1 MSAVERHR
9 VRTVL
14 ALGLMAAYYGAIT
27 CLPATLFAVT
37 FIDWLKGRG
46 GLSLVFGSFFVGV
59 MILWA
64 LFPRLERFCPLGP
77 RIDRSSQPELL
88 AAIEEVAV
96 ASGQPVPR
104 EIYLTMELNAA
115 VAERGGLF
123 GLGSRRAMALG
134 VPLLQVLSVS
144 EFKGIV
150 AHEFGHFRRGDTRLQ
165 PWLARINR
173 AIGRSLE
180 VFDDS
185 MLGTPFVVYG
195 RSFRRITNGMT
206 RSQEHAADAHAASIV
221 GKGAVVT
228 GLRSMHAAAP
238 AYTVYWTREV
248 VPVLDAGFRPPITA
262 GFELFRHAP
271 TTRAEIARQLESD
284 AAHSQATPDDSYP
297 TLAERTQAIEAL
309 PDASAPIATDDRR
322 AIGLLRG
329 ISEVELQV
337 LRFTGGE
344 GPAGELKPIEWDA
357 VPELAFLP
365 MWRRCCEEHADKL
378 RGLRTADLPKRARPL
393 GDEIARALPATAAH
407 DQRGPAIGRAAEE
420 LGLYGAAVAVALY
433 DRGHRLEA
441 GVGQPIVFRNR
452 DATATPVPVDP
463 FESMCAL
470 SEGRLG
476 GSEWDSIC
484 RAFRIDTVALESAA
498 AARRIGEVAHAD
510 RAPR

>member
-64 LFPRLERFCPLGP
+64 LFPRLERFCPPGP

-88 AAIEEVAV
+88 AAMEEVAA
-96 ASGQPVPR
+96 ASGQ
-104 EIYLTMELNAA
+104 
-115 VAERGGLF
+115 
-123 GLGSRRAMALG
+123 
-134 VPLLQVLSVS
+134 
-144 EFKGIV
+144 
-150 AHEFGHFRRGDTRLQ
+150 
-165 PWLARINR
+165 
-173 AIGRSLE
+173 
-180 VFDDS
+180 
-185 MLGTPFVVYG
+185 
-195 RSFRRITNGMT
+195 
-206 RSQEHAADAHAASIV
+206 
-221 GKGAVVT
+221 
-228 GLRSMHAAAP
+228 
-238 AYTVYWTREV
+238 
-248 VPVLDAGFRPPITA
+248 
-262 GFELFRHAP
+262 
-271 TTRAEIARQLESD
+271 
-284 AAHSQATPDDSYP
+284 
-297 TLAERTQAIEAL
+297 
-309 PDASAPIATDDRR
+309 
-322 AIGLLRG
+322 
-329 ISEVELQV
+329 
-337 LRFTGGE
+337 
-344 GPAGELKPIEWDA
+344 LKPIEWDA

-441 GVGQPIVFRNR
+441 GAGQPIVFRNR
-452 DATATPVPVDP
+452 DATATPVTVDP

-498 AARRIGEVAHAD
+498 AARQIEEVAHAD
-510 RAPR
+510 GAPR